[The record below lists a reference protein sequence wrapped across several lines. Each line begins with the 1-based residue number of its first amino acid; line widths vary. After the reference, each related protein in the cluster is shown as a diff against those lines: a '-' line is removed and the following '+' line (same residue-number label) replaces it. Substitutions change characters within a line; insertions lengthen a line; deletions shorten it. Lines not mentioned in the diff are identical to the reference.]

1 MEEHAKDEQFAG
13 RVSRER
19 VNMLYV
25 TNQKDSVLCDEVR
38 ELRRETRVGEERNK
52 SIVL

>member
-19 VNMLYV
+19 VNMLCV
-25 TNQKDSVLCDEVR
+25 TNQKDSVLFVEVR
-38 ELRRETRVGEERNK
+38 ELRRETRVDEERNK